1 MRVFTATLAT
11 ETNTFA
17 PMPTGLASFQQEG
30 YFPAGTH
37 PNQMTFFAGPL
48 WAARQRAHELGW
60 DVVEGLVAMAQPSGT
75 TTRLA
80 YETLRDELLADLR
93 SALPVQMVV
102 LGLHGAMVADGYP
115 DCEGDLLTRVRA
127 IVGPEVVLGA
137 ELDPHHHLSE
147 AMVQQA
153 DLLIAFKQYPHTDIL
168 ERAFELVDLCAAQVR
183 HRRRPVASVADC
195 GMVAMVH
202 TTREPAQGYVQ
213 RLQALEGQGGVL
225 SISLTHGFP
234 WGDVAEMGTRVLV
247 YTDGRPAEGQALARR
262 LADELVALREQLDT
276 PWLGIDEAIDAALAA
291 PPGLVVLADSADN
304 PGGGAAG
311 DSTFILRRLLERGI
325 GNAALGPLWD
335 PQAVRIAFDA
345 GVGARLPLRIGGKVG
360 PMSGAPLDAEVTVKA
375 LVQKLPMAGLAGTR
389 QSLGDSALVAVG
401 GVEVVLISRRSQA
414 MGTDLFTG
422 IGCDLPAKRL
432 VVVKSSQHFRAAFAP
447 LAVQILYVS
456 APGSVTADLQQ
467 LPYRHIRRPLWPIDR

>member
-1 MRVFTATLAT
+1 MRVFTAALAT

-17 PMPTGLASFQQEG
+17 PMPTGLASFKQEG
-30 YFPAGTH
+30 YFPAGAH
-37 PNQMTFFAGPL
+37 PDKMTFFAAPL
-48 WAARQRAHELGW
+48 WAARQRAGVLGW
-60 DVVEGLVAMAQPSGT
+60 TLIEGLVAMAQPSGI
-75 TTRLA
+75 TTRAA
-80 YETLRDELLADLR
+80 YEALRDELLADLT
-93 SALPVQMVV
+93 SAMPVQMVL

-127 IVGPEVVLGA
+127 IVGPDVVVGA

-147 AMVQQA
+147 AMVSQT
-153 DLLIAFKQYPHTDIL
+153 DLLIAFKQYPHTDVL
-168 ERAFELVDLCAAQVR
+168 ERAFELVDLCAAQVQ
-183 HRRRPVASVADC
+183 HGRRPQASVADC
-195 GMVAMVH
+195 GMVAIVH
-202 TTREPAQGYVQ
+202 TTREPAQGFVQ

-234 WGDVAEMGTRVLV
+234 WGDVPEMGTRVLV
-247 YTDGRPAEGQALARR
+247 YTDGRQAEGDALARR
-262 LADELVALREQLDT
+262 LADELVGMRDQLDT
-276 PWLGIDEAIDAALAA
+276 AWLGVDEAIDAALDA

-311 DSTFILRRLLERGI
+311 DSTFILRRLIERGVT
-325 GNAALGPLWD
+325 NAAVGPLWD

-360 PMSGAPLDAEVTVKA
+360 PMSGAPLDALITVKA
-375 LVQKLPMAGLAGTR
+375 LVQKLPMTGLAGTV
-389 QSLGDSALVAVG
+389 QSLGDSALVDIG
-401 GVEVVLISRRSQA
+401 GIEVVLISRRSQA

-422 IGCDLPAKRL
+422 IGCDLASKRL

-447 LAVQILYVS
+447 LASQIFYVS